1 MKIYYRSGDI
11 IYIDNMYVMIH
22 ISHDIPYAVYMDD
35 TFHYTNLY
43 QLLKKY
49 SDYYYYRL
57 FNPIHTRSL
66 DSIIHFLKNVSS
78 DISVSYMIQQELQI
92 PNTTNK
98 NTSLIYY
105 IYHSLGYIQNDTSH
119 LDSPD
124 FITTL
129 SFKNN
134 SFLDEIYLNI

>member
-11 IYIDNMYVMIH
+11 IHINDMYVMIH
-22 ISHDIPYAVYMDD
+22 ISHNTPYAVYMDD
-35 TFHYTNLY
+35 TFHYTYLY
-43 QLLKKY
+43 TLLKKY
-49 SDYYYYRL
+49 NEYYYYRL

-66 DSIIHFLKNVSS
+66 DSIIDFLKNVSN
-78 DISVSYMIQQELQI
+78 DISIFDIIQQELQI
-92 PNTTNK
+92 PKNTNK
-98 NTSLIYY
+98 NVALIYY
-105 IYHSLGYIQNDTSH
+105 IYNSLGSIQH
-119 LDSPD
+119 CILDSPD